1 MNNII
6 DEIRG
11 FFSGIDVLALY
22 VYIYLKFE
30 FIDVN
35 TVGLLILYLFRMIDK
50 NICLSRLYILWHP
63 VYSKTISQR
72 QKIVPSSPTADNL
85 GDEGGREV
93 SQTHGSFEI

>member
-50 NICLSRLYILWHP
+50 NICLSRLYILSP
-63 VYSKTISQR
+63 NSGIRSFVFNFCGQR
-72 QKIVPSSPTADNL
+72 VVLWQ
-85 GDEGGREV
+85 GD
-93 SQTHGSFEI
+93 I